1 MLAVSALLTSSNA
14 VVAFVTHSFRI
25 ERFVRVGAIGDL
37 PLAYLLLL
45 SLLFD
50 RLLCPFMRT
59 F

>member
-14 VVAFVTHSFRI
+14 VVAFVTHSFCV
-25 ERFVRVGAIGDL
+25 ERFVRVGAVGDL
-37 PLAYLLLL
+37 PLAYLFLLF
-45 SLLFD
+45 LLFD

>member
-14 VVAFVTHSFRI
+14 VVAFVTHSFRV

-37 PLAYLLLL
+37 PLAYLFLLF
-45 SLLFD
+45 LLFD

>member
-14 VVAFVTHSFRI
+14 VVAFVTHSFRV
-25 ERFVRVGAIGDL
+25 ERFVRVAAISDL

-45 SLLFD
+45 FLLFD
-50 RLLCPFMRT
+50 RLLCPFMWT